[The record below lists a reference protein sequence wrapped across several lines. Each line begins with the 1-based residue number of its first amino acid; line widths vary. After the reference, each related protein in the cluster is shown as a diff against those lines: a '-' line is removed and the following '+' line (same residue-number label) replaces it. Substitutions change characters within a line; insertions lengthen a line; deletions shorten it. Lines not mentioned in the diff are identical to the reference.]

1 MGRKTEPSISAAER
15 RQFETTRDAATLQ
28 LLFKAARLANERAL
42 ARAAADA
49 QRPPVRAAHTALF
62 PHLDFDGIR
71 LTDLASRVGVT
82 KQAVGQL
89 VDDLAALGMVER
101 ISDPTDKRAKRV
113 RFSRRGRN
121 EFCHGVSWRS
131 KP

>member
-1 MGRKTEPSISAAER
+1 MPPKAKASAPSISAAER
-15 RQFETTRDAATLQ
+15 RAFEVTRDAATLQ

-71 LTDLASRVGVT
+71 LTDLAARVGVT

-89 VDDLAALGMVER
+89 VDDLADLGMVER
-101 ISDPTDKRAKRV
+101 ISDPTD
-113 RFSRRGRN
+113 
-121 EFCHGVSWRS
+121 
-131 KP
+131 